1 MDPRCNVLL
10 IGEADGWADEG
21 LEGGTEGAYCAFLPR
36 RMALSNGDVGIAFLM
51 VTLAGLCTCLGALFT
66 FCTQYANPKVLAAS
80 LGVSAGVMLY
90 VSFVEIFQKAVVG
103 FEGSM
108 QEGSGYAAA
117 TGCFFAGVLMCVL
130 LELVVAAL
138 SPGGHQDCC
147 KLPEGLETKMRY
159 QTGPDS
165 SDALD
170 RLEDGA
176 SKATSSSSNCEVGS
190 WNQDFVHSI
199 IERDTELG
207 GPLEEVQKKKLE
219 KMGLMTALAIGI
231 HNFPEGLATFV
242 AAIGDTK
249 LGIAVAVAIALHNI
263 PEGICVALPVYYSSK
278 SRMKGFL
285 WAFLSGMTEPVG
297 ALFGWLVIASTESS
311 LAYGVLFGLVAGMM
325 VYISLRELLPT
336 AHRYDPSDRFVTIG
350 AVTGMLAMA
359 LSLCLFKL

>member
-1 MDPRCNVLL
+1 
-10 IGEADGWADEG
+10 
-21 LEGGTEGAYCAFLPR
+21 
-36 RMALSNGDVGIAFLM
+36 MALTDEQVGIAFLM
-51 VTLAGLCTCLGALFT
+51 VTAAGLCTCLGALFM

-103 FEGSM
+103 FGETMEEGP
-108 QEGSGYAAA
+108 GYAAA
-117 TGCFFAGVLMCVL
+117 SGCFFAGVLMCVL
-130 LELVVAAL
+130 LEMVVAAL
-138 SPGGHQDCC
+138 SPGDHHDCC

-159 QTGPDS
+159 QTEPDS
-165 SDALD
+165 DGSVDGTGKALPAATAGVGGRGGEFVTLDPHSMD
-170 RLEDGA
+170 RDLELAEGLND
-176 SKATSSSSNCEVGS
+176 
-190 WNQDFVHSI
+190 
-199 IERDTELG
+199 
-207 GPLEEVQKKKLE
+207 EEAKRLE
-219 KMGLMTALAIGI
+219 KMGLLTALAIGI

-297 ALFGWLVIASTESS
+297 ALFGWLVLANTESQ

-350 AVTGMLAMA
+350 AVSGMLAMA